1 MIDILLFRN
10 INTILYSTMPSKKIF
25 YKACSELREY
35 EDIRKNIFLKR
46 SILSAIQVS
55 LLNKP
60 YILRALM
67 ILFYRFRHV

>member
-10 INTILYSTMPSKKIF
+10 INSILTFTMPSKKMF
-25 YKACSELREY
+25 YKACSKIREY
-35 EDIRKNIFLKR
+35 EEINTIISPKKSMLNTIQIR
-46 SILSAIQVS
+46 

-67 ILFYRFRHV
+67 ILFYNFKHV